1 MLGSLPASKMAG
13 LPYWEGTMT
22 TKFIISVLLVSALA
36 TPASAGNWFHNPHLN
51 INRNIGSAPNPTP
64 ADIREMRLPVV
75 TQTETPVQGYTVIEP
90 AKDSNK
96 QAAASPLPAQGAPG
110 AVAQAS

>member
-1 MLGSLPASKMAG
+1 MTTAHEILPGVVENPSLRLTCFWHLMLGSLPASATAG

-75 TQTETPVQGYTVIEP
+75 TQAETPV
-90 AKDSNK
+90 
-96 QAAASPLPAQGAPG
+96 
-110 AVAQAS
+110 